1 MVGVRCFQI
10 QKEKCNFQRENVFWD
25 HFTITCHFQTFSR
38 KKYGYEHA
46 QFYNVMYTLK
56 WMDTKKSII
65 PYVVYALKDTYQCI
79 CNLDPCIS
87 EEISNL
93 IVSWIVIKVN
103 LCNLWKCLKKT
114 LYYAHFFQNPE
125 RPWHWAF
132 SCFLLLLWLLWL
144 RFLHAAAF
152 AGLSFKLVNHSSAH
166 QEHVFRA
173 AQ

>member
-114 LYYAHFFQNPE
+114 WRCIMPISFKTQKGLDIEPSAAFCCCYGCYGYA
-125 RPWHWAF
+125 
-132 SCFLLLLWLLWL
+132 SCMLLRLLAFLL
-144 RFLHAAAF
+144 
-152 AGLSFKLVNHSSAH
+152 S
-166 QEHVFRA
+166 
-173 AQ
+173 

>member
-65 PYVVYALKDTYQCI
+65 PYVVYALKDTYQYI

-114 LYYAHFFQNPE
+114 LYILCP
-125 RPWHWAF
+125 
-132 SCFLLLLWLLWL
+132 FLLKPRKGLDIEPS
-144 RFLHAAAF
+144 AAF
-152 AGLSFKLVNHSSAH
+152 CCCYGCYGYASCMLLRLLAFLSS
-166 QEHVFRA
+166 
-173 AQ
+173 